1 MCRLVKNIFENLK
14 RYSFSKNSGTSD
26 TVNADLTFS
35 PLTPTDEAK
44 DCESYMG
51 ALSWALNQDKIH
63 NIAISG
69 PYGSGKS
76 SVIRTFLSPHGQQS
90 KYKHMDCSPPGSS
103 VHGILQVRI
112 LEWVAIPFSRGSS
125 PPRDPTWSPA

>member
-1 MCRLVKNIFENLK
+1 MCRFIESIFENMK
-14 RYSFSKNSGTSD
+14 GCSFSKNSGTSD

-51 ALSWALNQDKIH
+51 ALSWALSQDKIH

-76 SVIRTFLSPHGQQS
+76 AIIQTLMDEYDESKGFHYLPINMQRKRQQN
-90 KYKHMDCSPPGSS
+90 KEEETLHTTNFVLCLY
-103 VHGILQVRI
+103 L
-112 LEWVAIPFSRGSS
+112 FSL
-125 PPRDPTWSPA
+125 